1 MSLKYIMQEKQFII
15 KLKGFFFTF
24 KYNYFKNQTNI
35 QFFTSVDDMFVGIMV
50 KVIL

>member
-24 KYNYFKNQTNI
+24 KYIYFKNQTN
-35 QFFTSVDDMFVGIMV
+35 S
-50 KVIL
+50 